1 MNFVIRRKAIML
13 KRLSFF
19 LISLN
24 FATTVIA
31 SCIEDASTCTPKQL
45 CEVTT
50 ENVQGKVIWRNDS
63 KLAQHIQLI
72 KDFGLDCGEVASA
85 CEATPSEC
93 SISELCKV
101 ATLENNGRF
110 EWNIDALDHLA
121 LVKEYGLTCNVATQ
135 NELLQTAVDNSINYK
150 IFTKAEFAQLT
161 SQQRRK
167 VQFGLKKLG
176 LYNSSIDGV
185 WGKNTEAAIAI
196 YVQQNNLSLDKPAE
210 LYERLESDGLFK
222 GYRAARSELSIN
234 EASSLST
241 TLSSK
246 GLVTCN
252 LNDNHLFERNVRA
265 YNYQA
270 RTDTLLNDVRQFTI
284 SNEIITMG
292 YSKLSKRDDGTWRS
306 VIKVICEMNN
316 NDWSPCGSIYG
327 AVIIKPE
334 GNSYKGVLDIP
345 YQWSTNGN
353 VRIVNLQYS
362 CTK

>member
-1 MNFVIRRKAIML
+1 ML

-50 ENVQGKVIWRNDS
+50 ESVQGKVIWRNDS
-63 KLAQHIQLI
+63 EVAQHIQLV

-85 CEATPSEC
+85 CEATPAEC

-121 LVKEYGLTCNVATQ
+121 LVKEYGLTCNVVAQ
-135 NELLQTAVDNSINYK
+135 KEVSQTAFDNSVNYK
-150 IFTKAEFAQLT
+150 TFTKEDFVELT

-176 LYNSSIDGV
+176 LYNSSVDGV
-185 WGKNTEAAIAI
+185 WGKNTAAAIAK
-196 YVQQNNLSLDKPAE
+196 YVQQNNLSLDGSAE
-210 LYERLESDGLFK
+210 LYQRLESDGLFK
-222 GYRAARSELSIN
+222 GYVSASIDSSTN
-234 EASSLST
+234 SASSDSST
-241 TLSSK
+241 NKVTLSST

-252 LNDNHLFERNVRA
+252 LNDNPLYERNINA

-270 RTDTLLNDVRQFTI
+270 KTDTLLNDVRQFTI

-292 YSKLSKRDDGTWRS
+292 YSKLSKRDDGTWRR
-306 VIKVICEMNN
+306 VIKVICEMNDN
-316 NDWSPCGSIYG
+316 NWSPCGSIYG
-327 AVIIKPE
+327 EVRIKQK

-345 YQWSTNGN
+345 YEWSTKGN
-353 VRIVNLQYS
+353 VGIVNLEYS